1 MQVKGR
7 SLKQT
12 FDYLKEKFGEQKLLS
27 FLDKYQEFESINF
40 CSDIDWYPV
49 ESFISLLEKSDSFF
63 GYCDLSILEDMGS
76 FAAKKSFE
84 SSHKLFTGMKPAT
97 LFTNAAMI
105 FSTYYSDGKAET
117 EFIKDNRVKLSLLNF
132 PCSTH
137 LSKRIL
143 GWSKGV
149 IALTGG
155 KNVKGN
161 ELPCKNGLIFIFE
174 WDN

>member
-63 GYCDLSILEDMGS
+63 GYCDLSILEDMGA

-84 SSHKLFTGMKPAT
+84 SSHKLFTGMKPST
-97 LFTNAAMI
+97 LFTNAPMI
-105 FSTYYSDGKAET
+105 FSTYYSDGKAEA
-117 EFIKDNRVKLSLLNF
+117 EFIKDSRVKLSLLNF

-161 ELPCKNGLIFIFE
+161 ELPCKNGLIFLFE